1 MGNRLV
7 QKISYK
13 GKFLAASYNHWS
25 ADDWDVF
32 ENKLDDAIVEFD
44 LFKDENAT
52 PLNAVKVLKTAVDR
66 AIYDTDEIDEIDSR
80 NGCGL
85 ENWDV
90 GYSFDGKEYVSNDQK
105 VFIALHP
112 EIKLAT
118 DRFLGLITVDKKIA
132 DYWES
137 FSEALNNFD
146 FT

>member
-25 ADDWDVF
+25 ADDWEVF

-66 AIYDTDEIDEIDSR
+66 SIYNTDEIDSR

-85 ENWDV
+85 EDCDV
-90 GYSFDGKEYVSNDQK
+90 GYFFDGKEYVSNEQK

-118 DRFLGLITVDKKIA
+118 DRTLGLITVDKKIA

-137 FSEALNNFD
+137 FCESLNNFD

>member
-25 ADDWDVF
+25 ADDWEVF

-52 PLNAVKVLKTAVDR
+52 SLNAVKVLKTAVDR
-66 AIYDTDEIDEIDSR
+66 AIYNIDEIGSR

-85 ENWDV
+85 EDWDV
-90 GYSFDGKEYVSNDQK
+90 GYSFDGKEYISNDQK

-112 EIKLAT
+112 EIKIGT
-118 DRFLGLITVDKKIA
+118 HILGLITVDKKIA
-132 DYWES
+132 DCWES
-137 FSEALNNFD
+137 IAEALNNFD

>member
-25 ADDWDVF
+25 ADDWEVF
-32 ENKLDDAIVEFD
+32 ENKLDDAITEFD

-66 AIYDTDEIDEIDSR
+66 SIYNTEGIY

-85 ENWDV
+85 EDWDV
-90 GYSFDGKEYVSNDQK
+90 GY
-105 VFIALHP
+105 
-112 EIKLAT
+112 
-118 DRFLGLITVDKKIA
+118 FLMVKNIFQTSKK
-132 DYWES
+132 
-137 FSEALNNFD
+137 FL
-146 FT
+146 

>member
-25 ADDWDVF
+25 ASDWEVF
-32 ENKLDDAIVEFD
+32 ENKLDDAIIEFD

-66 AIYDTDEIDEIDSR
+66 AIDSH

-85 ENWDV
+85 RDWNV
-90 GYSFDGKEYVSNDQK
+90 SYFFDEEKYISNEQK

-112 EIKLAT
+112 EIEIGT
-118 DRFLGLITVDKKIA
+118 DHSLGLITVDEKIA

-137 FSEALNNFD
+137 ISEALNNFD

>member
-25 ADDWDVF
+25 ADEWEDF
-32 ENKLDDAIVEFD
+32 ENILDDAIVEFD

-52 PLNAVKVLKTAVDR
+52 TLNAVKVLKIAVDR
-66 AIYDTDEIDEIDSR
+66 AMLNTDETYSH
-80 NGCGL
+80 NSCGL
-85 ENWDV
+85 EDWDID
-90 GYSFDGKEYVSNDQK
+90 YFFDGKKYISNDQK

-118 DRFLGLITVDKKIA
+118 DRALGLITVDKKIA

-137 FSEALNNFD
+137 ISEALNNFD

>member
-32 ENKLDDAIVEFD
+32 ENILDDAIIEFD

-66 AIYDTDEIDEIDSR
+66 SIYNADEINSH

-85 ENWDV
+85 EDWDID
-90 GYSFDGKEYVSNDQK
+90 YFFDGKKYISNEQK

-118 DRFLGLITVDKKIA
+118 DHTLGLITVDKKIA

>member
-25 ADDWDVF
+25 ANDWEIF
-32 ENKLDDAIVEFD
+32 ENILDDTIVEFD

-66 AIYDTDEIDEIDSR
+66 SIYNTDGIV
-80 NGCGL
+80 GCGL
-85 ENWDV
+85 EDWDID
-90 GYSFDGKEYVSNDQK
+90 YFFDGKKYISNDQK
-105 VFIALHP
+105 VFTALHP
-112 EIKLAT
+112 EIEIGT
-118 DRFLGLITVDKKIA
+118 DRTLGLITVDEKIA

-137 FSEALNNFD
+137 ISEALNNFD

>member
-13 GKFLAASYNHWS
+13 GKFLAASYNHW
-25 ADDWDVF
+25 AANDWKYF
-32 ENKLDDAIVEFD
+32 EDILDDTIVEFD

-66 AIYDTDEIDEIDSR
+66 AMLNTDETYSH
-80 NGCGL
+80 NSCGL
-85 ENWDV
+85 EDWDV
-90 GYSFDGKEYVSNDQK
+90 SYFFNGKEYVSNEQK

-118 DRFLGLITVDKKIA
+118 DRSLGLITVDEKIA

-137 FSEALNNFD
+137 ISEALNNFD

>member
-13 GKFLAASYNHWS
+13 GEFLAASYNHWS

-66 AIYDTDEIDEIDSR
+66 SIYNTEGIY

-85 ENWDV
+85 EDWDV
-90 GYSFDGKEYVSNDQK
+90 GYFFDGKEYVSNDQK

-112 EIKLAT
+112 EIKLAI
-118 DRFLGLITVDKKIA
+118 DRSLGLITVDKKIA

>member
-25 ADDWDVF
+25 ANDWEVF

-66 AIYDTDEIDEIDSR
+66 SIYNTKGID

-85 ENWDV
+85 DWV
-90 GYSFDGKEYVSNDQK
+90 GYFFDGKEYVSNEQK

-112 EIKLAT
+112 EIKIAA
-118 DRFLGLITVDKKIA
+118 DRSLGLITVDKKIA

>member
-32 ENKLDDAIVEFD
+32 ENKLDDAIIEFD

-66 AIYDTDEIDEIDSR
+66 AIYNTDEIDTR

-85 ENWDV
+85 EYWDV
-90 GYSFDGKEYVSNDQK
+90 GYFFDGKEYVSNEQK

-112 EIKLAT
+112 EIEIGT
-118 DRFLGLITVDKKIA
+118 DCTLGLITVDKNIA

>member
-25 ADDWDVF
+25 ADDWEVF
-32 ENKLDDAIVEFD
+32 ENKLDDAIIEFD

-66 AIYDTDEIDEIDSR
+66 AIYNTDEIDTR

-85 ENWDV
+85 EYWDA
-90 GYSFDGKEYVSNDQK
+90 GYFFDGKEYVSNEQK

-112 EIKLAT
+112 EIEIGT
-118 DRFLGLITVDKKIA
+118 DCTLGLITVDKNIA

>member
-25 ADDWDVF
+25 ADDWEDF
-32 ENKLDDAIVEFD
+32 ENILDDTIVEFD

-52 PLNAVKVLKTAVDR
+52 TLNAVKVLKTAVDR
-66 AIYDTDEIDEIDSR
+66 SIYNTDEINSH

-85 ENWDV
+85 EDWDID
-90 GYSFDGKEYVSNDQK
+90 YFFDGKKYISNDQK

-118 DRFLGLITVDKKIA
+118 DRYLGLITVDKKIA

-137 FSEALNNFD
+137 ISEVLNNFD

>member
-25 ADDWDVF
+25 ADDWEVF

-66 AIYDTDEIDEIDSR
+66 AIYNTDEIDSH

-85 ENWDV
+85 EDWDV
-90 GYSFDGKEYVSNDQK
+90 GYFFDGKEYVSNEQK

-112 EIKLAT
+112 EIEIGA
-118 DRFLGLITVDKKIA
+118 DRTLGLITVDKKIA

>member
-25 ADDWDVF
+25 ADDWEVF
-32 ENKLDDAIVEFD
+32 ENNLDDAIVEFD

-66 AIYDTDEIDEIDSR
+66 SIYNTDEIDSH
-80 NGCGL
+80 NCCGL
-85 ENWDV
+85 EDCDV

-118 DRFLGLITVDKKIA
+118 GRSLGLITVDKKIA
-132 DYWES
+132 DYWE
-137 FSEALNNFD
+137 FISEALNNFD

>member
-25 ADDWDVF
+25 ADDWEVF

-66 AIYDTDEIDEIDSR
+66 SIYNTDGID

-85 ENWDV
+85 DWDV
-90 GYSFDGKEYVSNDQK
+90 GYFFDGEEYISNEQK

-118 DRFLGLITVDKKIA
+118 DRSLGLITVDKKIA

-146 FT
+146 FN

>member
-25 ADDWDVF
+25 ADDWEVF

-44 LFKDENAT
+44 LFKNENAT
-52 PLNAVKVLKTAVDR
+52 PLNAVRVLKTAVDR
-66 AIYDTDEIDEIDSR
+66 AIYSTDEIDSH

-85 ENWDV
+85 EDWDV
-90 GYSFDGKEYVSNDQK
+90 GYFFDGKEYVSNDQK

-112 EIKLAT
+112 EIEIGA
-118 DRFLGLITVDKKIA
+118 DRSLGLITVDKKIA

-137 FSEALNNFD
+137 FCEALNNFD

>member
-13 GKFLAASYNHWS
+13 GEFLAASYNHWS
-25 ADDWDVF
+25 ANDWEFF
-32 ENKLDDAIVEFD
+32 ENKLDDAIIEFD

-66 AIYDTDEIDEIDSR
+66 AIYNTDEID

-85 ENWDV
+85 DWDV
-90 GYSFDGKEYVSNDQK
+90 GYFFDGEEYISNKQK

-118 DRFLGLITVDKKIA
+118 DRSLGLITVDKKIA

>member
-25 ADDWDVF
+25 ADDWEVF
-32 ENKLDDAIVEFD
+32 ENILDDAIVEFD

-66 AIYDTDEIDEIDSR
+66 SIYNTDGIV
-80 NGCGL
+80 GCGL
-85 ENWDV
+85 EDWDID
-90 GYSFDGKEYVSNDQK
+90 YFFDGKKYISNDQK

-118 DRFLGLITVDKKIA
+118 DHTLGLITVDEKIA

>member
-25 ADDWDVF
+25 ADDWEVF
-32 ENKLDDAIVEFD
+32 ENKLDDAIIEFD

-66 AIYDTDEIDEIDSR
+66 AIYNTDEIDTR

-85 ENWDV
+85 EYWDV
-90 GYSFDGKEYVSNDQK
+90 GYFFDGKEYVSNEQK

-112 EIKLAT
+112 EIEIGT
-118 DRFLGLITVDKKIA
+118 DCTLGLITVDKNIA

>member
-25 ADDWDVF
+25 ADDWEVF
-32 ENKLDDAIVEFD
+32 ENILDDAIVEFD

-52 PLNAVKVLKTAVDR
+52 TLNAVKVLKTAVDR
-66 AIYDTDEIDEIDSR
+66 SMYNTYGIV
-80 NGCGL
+80 GCGL
-85 ENWDV
+85 EDWDID
-90 GYSFDGKEYVSNDQK
+90 YFFDGKKYISNDQK
-105 VFIALHP
+105 VFTALHP
-112 EIKLAT
+112 EIEIGA
-118 DRFLGLITVDKKIA
+118 DRTLGLITVDEKIA

-137 FSEALNNFD
+137 ISEALNNFD

>member
-1 MGNRLV
+1 MGDRLI

-25 ADDWDVF
+25 ANDWKYF
-32 ENKLDDAIVEFD
+32 EDILDDAIIEFD

-52 PLNAVKVLKTAVDR
+52 PLNAVKILKTAVDR
-66 AIYDTDEIDEIDSR
+66 AIGSH

-85 ENWDV
+85 QDWNV
-90 GYSFDGKEYVSNDQK
+90 SYFFDEEKYISNEQK

-112 EIKLAT
+112 EIEIGT
-118 DRFLGLITVDKKIA
+118 DRSLGLITVDEKIA

-137 FSEALNNFD
+137 ISEALNNFD

>member
-13 GKFLAASYNHWS
+13 GKFLAASYNHW
-25 ADDWDVF
+25 AANDWKNF
-32 ENKLDDAIVEFD
+32 EDILDDTIVEFD

-66 AIYDTDEIDEIDSR
+66 AMLNTDETYSH
-80 NGCGL
+80 NSCGL
-85 ENWDV
+85 EDWDV
-90 GYSFDGKEYVSNDQK
+90 GYFFNGKEYVSNEQK

-112 EIKLAT
+112 EIKLAA
-118 DRFLGLITVDKKIA
+118 DRSLGLITVDKKIA

>member
-25 ADDWDVF
+25 ADDWEVF

-66 AIYDTDEIDEIDSR
+66 SIYNIDEIGSR

-85 ENWDV
+85 DWV
-90 GYSFDGKEYVSNDQK
+90 AGYFFDGKEYISNKQK

-112 EIKLAT
+112 EIELAT
-118 DRFLGLITVDKKIA
+118 DRSLGLITVDKKIA

-137 FSEALNNFD
+137 ISEALNNFD

>member
-13 GKFLAASYNHWS
+13 GKFLAASYNHW
-25 ADDWDVF
+25 AANDWEVF

-66 AIYDTDEIDEIDSR
+66 SIYNTDEINSH

-85 ENWDV
+85 EDWDID
-90 GYSFDGKEYVSNDQK
+90 YFFDGKKYISNDQK
-105 VFIALHP
+105 VFTALHP
-112 EIKLAT
+112 EIKIGT
-118 DRFLGLITVDKKIA
+118 DRSLGLITVDEKIT
-132 DYWES
+132 DYCES
-137 FSEALNNFD
+137 ISEALNNFD

>member
-25 ADDWDVF
+25 ADDWEVF

-66 AIYDTDEIDEIDSR
+66 AIYDTDEIDSH
-80 NGCGL
+80 NSCSL
-85 ENWDV
+85 EYWDV
-90 GYSFDGKEYVSNDQK
+90 GYFFDGKEYVSNEQK

-112 EIKLAT
+112 EIEIGT
-118 DRFLGLITVDKKIA
+118 DCTLGLITVDKKIA

>member
-13 GKFLAASYNHWS
+13 GKFLAASYNHLS

-66 AIYDTDEIDEIDSR
+66 SIYNTEGID

-85 ENWDV
+85 DYV
-90 GYSFDGKEYVSNDQK
+90 GYFFDSKEYISNKQK

-112 EIKLAT
+112 EIKLGT
-118 DRFLGLITVDKKIA
+118 DRSLGLITVDEKIA

-137 FSEALNNFD
+137 ISEALNNFD

>member
-1 MGNRLV
+1 MGNRLI

-25 ADDWDVF
+25 ADDWEVF
-32 ENKLDDAIVEFD
+32 ENILDDTIVEFD

-52 PLNAVKVLKTAVDR
+52 PLNAVKVLKIAVDR
-66 AIYDTDEIDEIDSR
+66 AMHNSDDTYSHG
-80 NGCGL
+80 GCGL
-85 ENWDV
+85 EDLDV
-90 GYSFDGKEYVSNDQK
+90 GYFFDGKEYISNEQK

-112 EIKLAT
+112 EIEIGINRT
-118 DRFLGLITVDKKIA
+118 LGLITVDKNIA

>member
-25 ADDWDVF
+25 ASDWQYF
-32 ENKLDDAIVEFD
+32 EDILDDAIIEFD

-66 AIYDTDEIDEIDSR
+66 AMHNTDDTYSH

-85 ENWDV
+85 QDWNV
-90 GYSFDGKEYVSNDQK
+90 SHFFDEEKYISNEQK
-105 VFIALHP
+105 VFITLHP
-112 EIKLAT
+112 EIEIGT
-118 DRFLGLITVDKKIA
+118 DHSLGLITVDEKIA

-137 FSEALNNFD
+137 ISEALNNFD

>member
-25 ADDWDVF
+25 ADDWEVF

-66 AIYDTDEIDEIDSR
+66 SIYNTDEIDSH

-85 ENWDV
+85 DWV
-90 GYSFDGKEYVSNDQK
+90 AGYFFDGEEYISNDQK

-118 DRFLGLITVDKKIA
+118 DHSLGLITVDKKIA

-146 FT
+146 FN

>member
-25 ADDWDVF
+25 ADDWEVF
-32 ENKLDDAIVEFD
+32 ENKLDDAIIEFD

-66 AIYDTDEIDEIDSR
+66 SIYNIDEIDSR

-85 ENWDV
+85 EDCDV
-90 GYSFDGKEYVSNDQK
+90 GYFFDGKEYVSNEQK

-112 EIKLAT
+112 EIKIAT
-118 DRFLGLITVDKKIA
+118 DRSLGLITVDKKIA

>member
-25 ADDWDVF
+25 ANDWEIF
-32 ENKLDDAIVEFD
+32 ENILDDVIVEFD

-66 AIYDTDEIDEIDSR
+66 SIYNTDGMDY

-85 ENWDV
+85 EDWDID
-90 GYSFDGKEYVSNDQK
+90 YFFDGKKYISNDQK
-105 VFIALHP
+105 VFTTLHP
-112 EIKLAT
+112 EIKIGT
-118 DRFLGLITVDKKIA
+118 DRTLGLITVDEKIA

-137 FSEALNNFD
+137 ISEALNNFD

>member
-25 ADDWDVF
+25 ADDWEVF
-32 ENKLDDAIVEFD
+32 ENNLDDAITEFD

-66 AIYDTDEIDEIDSR
+66 AIYNIDEIDSH

-85 ENWDV
+85 DWDV
-90 GYSFDGKEYVSNDQK
+90 SYFFDGEEYISNEQK

-118 DRFLGLITVDKKIA
+118 DRSLGLITVDKKIA

-146 FT
+146 FN

>member
-25 ADDWDVF
+25 ADDWEVF

-66 AIYDTDEIDEIDSR
+66 SIYNIDEIGSR

-85 ENWDV
+85 EDCDV
-90 GYSFDGKEYVSNDQK
+90 SYSFDGKEHVSNEQK

-112 EIKLAT
+112 EIEIGA
-118 DRFLGLITVDKKIA
+118 DRSLGLITVDKKIA

-137 FSEALNNFD
+137 ISEALNNFD

>member
-25 ADDWDVF
+25 ADDWEVF
-32 ENKLDDAIVEFD
+32 ENNLDDAITEFD
-44 LFKDENAT
+44 VFKDENAT

-66 AIYDTDEIDEIDSR
+66 AIYNIDEIDSH

-85 ENWDV
+85 DWDV
-90 GYSFDGKEYVSNDQK
+90 SYFFDGEEYISNEQK

-118 DRFLGLITVDKKIA
+118 DRSLGLITVDKKIA

-146 FT
+146 FN

>member
-1 MGNRLV
+1 MGDRLI

-25 ADDWDVF
+25 ANDWKYF
-32 ENKLDDAIVEFD
+32 EDILDDAIVEFD

-66 AIYDTDEIDEIDSR
+66 AMLNTDDTYSH

-85 ENWDV
+85 QDWNV
-90 GYSFDGKEYVSNDQK
+90 SHFFDEEKYISNEQK

-112 EIKLAT
+112 EIEIGT
-118 DRFLGLITVDKKIA
+118 DHSLGLITVDEKIA

-137 FSEALNNFD
+137 ISEALNNFD

>member
-13 GKFLAASYNHWS
+13 GKFLATSYNHW
-25 ADDWDVF
+25 AANDWKYFEDIRDDT
-32 ENKLDDAIVEFD
+32 IVEFD

-66 AIYDTDEIDEIDSR
+66 AMLNTDETYSH
-80 NGCGL
+80 NSCGL
-85 ENWDV
+85 EDWDV
-90 GYSFDGKEYVSNDQK
+90 GYFFNGKEYVSNEQK
-105 VFIALHP
+105 VFIALYP
-112 EIKLAT
+112 EIKIGT
-118 DRFLGLITVDKKIA
+118 DCSLGLITVDEKIA

-137 FSEALNNFD
+137 ISEALNNFD

>member
-13 GKFLAASYNHWS
+13 GEFLAASYNHWS
-25 ADDWDVF
+25 ADDWEVF

-66 AIYDTDEIDEIDSR
+66 AIYNTDEIDSH
-80 NGCGL
+80 NSCGL
-85 ENWDV
+85 EDWNVD
-90 GYSFDGKEYVSNDQK
+90 YFFDGEEYISNKQK

-118 DRFLGLITVDKKIA
+118 DHSLGLITVDKKIA

-137 FSEALNNFD
+137 FCEALNNFD

>member
-13 GKFLAASYNHWS
+13 GKFLAASYNHW
-25 ADDWDVF
+25 AANDWKYF
-32 ENKLDDAIVEFD
+32 EDILDDTIIEFD

-52 PLNAVKVLKTAVDR
+52 TLNAVKVLKTAVDR
-66 AIYDTDEIDEIDSR
+66 AMLNTDETYSH
-80 NGCGL
+80 NSCGL
-85 ENWDV
+85 EDWDI
-90 GYSFDGKEYVSNDQK
+90 GYFFDGKEYVSNEQK

-118 DRFLGLITVDKKIA
+118 DRTLGLITVDKKIA

-137 FSEALNNFD
+137 ISEALNNFD